1 MARDDGAVAK
11 IKKRPL
17 PEFNDTDSGI
27 IEGIIEDGFLNVA
40 LNDSINLALML

>member
-1 MARDDGAVAK
+1 MSEDDGVVER

-27 IEGIIEDGFLNVA
+27 FEGILEDGFLA
-40 LNDSINLALML
+40 IGESLYNLK